1 MGKRAGLGR
10 PTYTSLWFRLLK
22 QQKERGSTGFT
33 LSFLIG
39 AAISGIKLDEDAAYG
54 ELAGLLSSFANET
67 PVGFHVVIGN
77 CTKLRQ
83 PVASI
88 YRAEEEKPWCHPV
101 MDRNANALALYAED
115 GYFRRKK
122 RDLDSLVDGLFEFLQ
137 SPLVRGEYSYREG
150 AYRAFSAEDLRTI
163 ASAQERT

>member
-83 PVASI
+83 
-88 YRAEEEKPWCHPV
+88 
-101 MDRNANALALYAED
+101 
-115 GYFRRKK
+115 
-122 RDLDSLVDGLFEFLQ
+122 
-137 SPLVRGEYSYREG
+137 YSYREG

-163 ASAQERT
+163 ASAQKRT